1 MAFIYKP
8 DGFGGEEEKK
18 NIFQPRLSKLLSSCS
33 ASLMVAAWAARVRR
47 DLETTNNGKAENRK
61 VSQFT
66 VRVAIPDRE
75 GGGGEGLALLNARQW

>member
-18 NIFQPRLSKLLSSCS
+18 NLSATLVQAAKLLQRLPDGSSMS
-33 ASLMVAAWAARVRR
+33 SSSQTGPQDHKQWQS
-47 DLETTNNGKAENRK
+47 DRK

-75 GGGGEGLALLNARQW
+75 GGGGEGLALLNARQ